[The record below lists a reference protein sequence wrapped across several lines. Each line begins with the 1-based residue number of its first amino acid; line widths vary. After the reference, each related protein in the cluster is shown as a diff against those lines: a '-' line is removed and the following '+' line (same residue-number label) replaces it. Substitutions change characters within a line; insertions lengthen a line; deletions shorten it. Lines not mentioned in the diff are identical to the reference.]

1 VTRLRVKAF
10 RRLRRPLLD
19 GGMLL
24 IFGTGIRE
32 TLVNV
37 VAFVCGYCQ
46 VDAPQ
51 NVIKRSH
58 RFTLFFIPLFSFSTR
73 YVNQCTNCG
82 GETELTQAQ
91 VQNSL
96 AWSANRR

>member
-1 VTRLRVKAF
+1 
-10 RRLRRPLLD
+10 
-19 GGMLL
+19 MLL

-32 TLVNV
+32 TLLTV
-37 VAFVCGYCQ
+37 VSFVCGYCGVQ
-46 VDAPQ
+46 AQQ

-82 GETELTQAQ
+82 AETALSPQQAR
-91 VQNSL
+91 NSL
-96 AWSANRR
+96 TWSAARR